1 MGDADAAL
9 ERRLRRLREELTDEQ
24 LPLPLDGLAG
34 LHLLAE
40 LHYARR
46 PPFHENRLP
55 RYGALVFP
63 GVPDW
68 DRFPQVPLLVPAD
81 GIPVEVLRRFADGRS
96 SFTVTTPQGLS
107 GLASF
112 EHSLEDE
119 VAAVRLQRT
128 GATVVQRSASLVR
141 VCTAGGVIVW
151 NGSQWLLKPLAE
163 DYVRVVARLIPHAD
177 RAVLAGLLEFAVH
190 SLAAARVGAT
200 LVWNVDGC
208 PPDDPRRGLADR
220 GGARMGPA
228 LSVARRAHF
237 PALLSAL
244 SQVDLATMVT
254 ADGAVGPIGVRLEHT
269 ARAGQLVAALG
280 GARHTSARRFTFDVP
295 SVLAV
300 VVWESGRVTL
310 FSGGA
315 VVAEISFGQ
324 QQSTDPSDAPM
335 SGPAGT
341 WQCARCAKLLVIDAD
356 HQAASGRL
364 LRCPVCAAA
373 LAGAPTGARIIGVK
387 VEAPPALDLG

>member
-1 MGDADAAL
+1 MSNADPAM
-9 ERRLRRLREELTDEQ
+9 ERRWRRLREELADEHV
-24 LPLPLDGLAG
+24 PLPLHGRAG

-46 PPFHENRLP
+46 PPFHENRVP

-68 DRFPQVPLLVPAD
+68 DRSPQVPLLVPAD
-81 GIPVEVLRRFADGRS
+81 GIGVEVLRRFADGRS

-119 VAAVRLQRT
+119 VEVVRLQRT
-128 GATVVQRSASLVR
+128 GATVVQRNAGLVR
-141 VCTAGGVIVW
+141 VCAPGGVVIW
-151 NGSQWLLKPLAE
+151 NGSQWLVKPLAE
-163 DYVRVVARLIPHAD
+163 DYVRVVARLAPHGD
-177 RAVLAGLLEFAVH
+177 RAVLGGLLELAVH

-208 PPDDPRRGLADR
+208 APGDSRGGLAER
-220 GGARMGPA
+220 GGAHAGPA

-244 SQVDLATMVT
+244 SQVDLATMVA
-254 ADGAVGPIGVRLEHT
+254 ADGAVGLIGVRLQHT
-269 ARAGQLVAALG
+269 QRAGELVPPIG
-280 GARHTSARRFTFDVP
+280 GARHTSARRFTFDVAG
-295 SVLAV
+295 VVAV
-300 VVWESGRVTL
+300 VVSESGRVTV

-315 VVAEISFGQ
+315 VVAEIALGL
-324 QQSTDPSDAPM
+324 QQSMSLTDAQASEFAR
-335 SGPAGT
+335 T
-341 WQCARCAKLLVIDAD
+341 LQCQRCAKSLLFEVGRRGLPQPVRCAVCDAPLPGLPAD
-356 HQAASGRL
+356 
-364 LRCPVCAAA
+364 
-373 LAGAPTGARIIGVK
+373 ARIIGVE
-387 VEAPPALDLG
+387 VVGATALDPG